1 MEERDY
7 PARPWIGVGVI
18 VWRGDQVLLIR
29 RGKEPRKGQWSIPGG
44 MQELGETA
52 RAAGLREVM
61 EETGLAIAI
70 DGLIDVVDLI
80 LPDDA
85 GRIRTHYTLIDY
97 YGHSLDESAEPGPGG
112 DVDASRWVSYDS
124 LRDYGLWPQ
133 TRRVIDESRVLRQ
146 RGTASGK
153 FKTGEQ

>member
-7 PARPWIGVGVI
+7 PARPWTGVGVI

-52 RAAGLREVM
+52 KAAGIREVM
-61 EETGLAIAI
+61 EETGIAIAI

-97 YGHSLDESAEPGPGG
+97 YGHCLEEDAEPRPGG
-112 DVDASRWVSYDS
+112 DVDASRWVHHDR
-124 LRDYGLWPQ
+124 LKDYGLWPQ
-133 TRRVIDESRVLRQ
+133 TERVIDESRVLRQ
-146 RGTASGK
+146 HGAVRGK
-153 FKTGEQ
+153 FITGEQ

>member
-97 YGHSLDESAEPGPGG
+97 YGHCLDEGMEPRPGG

-146 RGTASGK
+146 RGAASGN
-153 FKTGEQ
+153 FVTGEQ